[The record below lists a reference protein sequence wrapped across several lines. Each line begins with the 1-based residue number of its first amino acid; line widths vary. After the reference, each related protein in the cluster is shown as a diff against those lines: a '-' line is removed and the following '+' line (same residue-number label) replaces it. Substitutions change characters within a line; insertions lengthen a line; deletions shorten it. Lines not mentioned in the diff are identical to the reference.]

1 MKKILI
7 IGLLILMF
15 SGASASAAIG
25 DPVQPI
31 YSTDILTY
39 IDGIPIKGYNIGGQ
53 TLICLEDLSDY
64 GFSVYYDD
72 EMRYLFVNKQGKPK
86 KDFAPTIERG
96 VVGGI
101 EGYTYETDIRA
112 LLNSEEIHVENIGG
126 KLAVTAETL
135 DDLKDDYYLSGIPS
149 IRNYPKYFMM
159 QSYTDFSRVLNV
171 YSDISINY
179 LYEKNISDFESDI
192 KNQSRAYEIVDKYTC
207 EDYTQYIYRGIS
219 EVPNYRDNLTVVRF
233 YKNGSIMDYTNVLLA
248 YCFTE
253 SIVGSTNLYDK
264 EFKPFFSED
273 GTYLTFKARRTR
285 FTWSLMGVRNTFEE
299 GEYRL
304 NLNTCELEKIDTK
317 AAE

>member
-64 GFSVYYDD
+64 GFSVYYND
-72 EMRYLFVNKQGKPK
+72 EMRCLFVNKQGKPK

-126 KLAVTAETL
+126 KLAVTVETL
-135 DDLKDDYYLSGIPS
+135 DDLKDYHYNLSGIPS

-159 QSYTDFSRVLNV
+159 QSYNNSARVLNV

-179 LYEKNISDFESDI
+179 LYKKNISDFESDI
-192 KNQSRAYEIVDKYTC
+192 KNRAWADEIVDKYTC

-219 EVPNYRDNLTVVRF
+219 GVSQYRDNLSAVRF
-233 YKNGSIMDYTNVLLA
+233 YKNGSIMDYTNVLLE

-253 SIVGSTNLYDK
+253 SIVGSTNLYDR

-273 GTYLTFKARRTR
+273 GTYLTFKAWRTR
-285 FTWSLMGVRNTFEE
+285 FTGSLMGVRSTFEE

-304 NLNTCELEKIDTK
+304 NLNTCELEKIDTV
-317 AAE
+317 AY